1 VREEGEWTR
10 GIEREREGAREKERT
25 RARQSNSQVAPSQS
39 TKQNMDAVEINTS
52 GPPQSEDAI
61 ASAVKICRVC
71 LLDNPMMRDLFLE
84 SEVASLSMKAM
95 SFTNVKVRHIAWRLD
110 TDANL
115 AIARYYIIVSF
126 YFFLRSPID
135 S

>member
-1 VREEGEWTR
+1 
-10 GIEREREGAREKERT
+10 
-25 RARQSNSQVAPSQS
+25 SQS

-95 SFTNVKVRHIAWRLD
+95 SFTNVKMLPGDGLPAQVCYMCADKLES
-110 TDANL
+110 AYEFKL
-115 AIARYYIIVSF
+115 QVEQA
-126 YFFLRSPID
+126 D